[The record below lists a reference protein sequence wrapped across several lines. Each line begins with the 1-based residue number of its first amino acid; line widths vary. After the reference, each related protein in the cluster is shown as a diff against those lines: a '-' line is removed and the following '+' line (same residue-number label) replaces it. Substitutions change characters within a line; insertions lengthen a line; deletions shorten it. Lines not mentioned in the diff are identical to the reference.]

1 MASVALY
8 ALHAADL
15 VPLRVPLDATDVHA
29 LLGDAPP
36 GIYSALRSYPGRRF
50 LRLGA
55 HLERCRL
62 SIERAGWGTAFDLHT
77 LVRSIDRA
85 AQAYTGGEF
94 RLRLD
99 LLEHPTQRGGVV
111 TQALLALAP
120 HHPVPP
126 EIMSQGARLAFA
138 PAGLARPQPLVKY
151 TDWVQARGVCETLG
165 VDAYEYLLLDEGQR
179 ILEATSANF
188 YLVRQNSI
196 VTAESGIL
204 EGITRQIVLELATQC
219 GLDLDL
225 RRPTLEDLAHADEAF
240 ITSSTRE
247 IVPVTSVAATRIGSG
262 KPGPVFERL
271 LARYQTYASAH
282 AAPAGA
288 LC

>member
-15 VPLRVPLDATDVHA
+15 VPLRVPADAADIHA
-29 LLGDAPP
+29 LLADAPT
-36 GIYSALRSYPGRRF
+36 GVYSALRSYPGRRF

-62 SIERAGWGTAFDLHT
+62 SIERAGWSTAFDLHT

-85 AQAYTGGEF
+85 AQAYVGGEF

-99 LLEHPTQRGGVV
+99 LLEAPTQRGGVV

-120 HHPVPP
+120 HYPVPP
-126 EIMSQGARLAFA
+126 EIMTQGAHLALA
-138 PAGLARPQPLVKY
+138 PAGLERPEPLVKY
-151 TDWVQARGVCETLG
+151 TDWVRARSVCETLG
-165 VDAYEYLLLDEGQR
+165 VDAYEYLLLDEEQR

-188 YLVRQNSI
+188 YLVRHGAI
-196 VTAESGIL
+196 VTAENGIL
-204 EGITRQIVLELATQC
+204 EGITRQIVLELATQN
-219 GLDLDL
+219 GLDLEF
-225 RRPTLEDLAHADEAF
+225 RRPTLQDLEHAEEAF

-247 IVPVTSVAATRIGSG
+247 IVPVTSVASTQIGNG
-262 KPGPVFERL
+262 RPGPVFERL
-271 LARYQTYASAH
+271 RTRYQAYAASH

>member
-1 MASVALY
+1 MASVALH

-15 VPLRVPLDATDVHA
+15 VPLRVPAGASDVHT
-29 LLGDAPP
+29 LLADAPP

-62 SIERAGWGTAFDLHT
+62 SIERAGWDTPFDLHT

-85 AQAYTGGEF
+85 AQAYVGGEF
-94 RLRLD
+94 RVRLD
-99 LLEHPTQRGGVV
+99 LLEQPTQRGGIV

-120 HHPVPP
+120 HHPVPA
-126 EIMSQGARLAFA
+126 EIMRQGARLALA
-138 PAGLARPQPLVKY
+138 PAGLRRPAPLVKY
-151 TDWVQARGVCETLG
+151 TEWVSARSVCDTLAG
-165 VDAYEYLLLDEGQR
+165 EAYEYLLLDEEQR
-179 ILEATSANF
+179 VLEATSANF
-188 YLVRQNSI
+188 YLVTEGTL

-204 EGITRQIVLELATQC
+204 EGITRQIVLELARHG
-219 GLDLDL
+219 GLEVEL
-225 RRPTLEDLAHADEAF
+225 RRPTLDDVARSDEAF

-247 IVPVTSVAATRIGSG
+247 IVPVTVVATTPIGSG
-262 KPGPVFERL
+262 EPGPVTERL
-271 LARYQTYASAH
+271 RALYREYAAAH

>member
-15 VPLRVPLDATDVHA
+15 VPLRVPAGATDVHA
-29 LLGDAPP
+29 LLGDAPV
-36 GIYSALRSYPGRRF
+36 GVYSALRSYPGRRF

-62 SIERAGWGTAFDLHT
+62 SLERAGWGTKFDLHT

-85 AQAYTGGEF
+85 AQAYVGAEF
-94 RLRLD
+94 RVRLD

-111 TQALLALAP
+111 TEALLALAP
-120 HHPVPP
+120 HSPVPS
-126 EIMSQGARLAFA
+126 EIMSQGARLALA
-138 PAGLARPQPLVKY
+138 PAGLYRPEPLIKY
-151 TDWVQARGVCETLG
+151 TDWVRARSVCDSLG
-165 VDAYEYLLLDEGQR
+165 VDAYEYLLLDEEQR

-188 YLVRQNSI
+188 YLVRQGAI

-204 EGITRQIVLELATQC
+204 EGITRQIVLELARQS
-219 GLDLDL
+219 GLDVDL
-225 RRPTLEDLAHADEAF
+225 RRPTLDDLARADEAF
-240 ITSSTRE
+240 ISSSTRE
-247 IVPVTSVAATRIGSG
+247 IVPVTAVAATRIGSG
-262 KPGPVFERL
+262 MPGPIFERL
-271 LARYQTYASAH
+271 RARYQAYAAAY

>member
-15 VPLRVPLDATDVHA
+15 VPLRVPAEASDIHA
-29 LLGDAPP
+29 LLADAPS

-62 SIERAGWGTAFDLHT
+62 SVERAGWSTKFDLHT

-85 AQAYTGGEF
+85 AQAYAGEF

-99 LLEHPTQRGGVV
+99 LLEHPTPRAGVV

-120 HHPVPP
+120 HQPVPR
-126 EIMSQGARLAFA
+126 EIMSKGAHLGLA
-138 PAGLARPQPLVKY
+138 PAGLCRNQPLVKF
-151 TDWVQARGVCETLG
+151 TDWVRARSVCETLG
-165 VDAYEYLLLDEGQR
+165 VNAYDYLLLDDEQR

-188 YLVRQNSI
+188 YVVKQGAI
-196 VTAESGIL
+196 VTAATGIL
-204 EGITRQIVLELATQC
+204 EGITRQIVLELAERA
-219 GLDLDL
+219 GLELEL
-225 RRPTLEDLAHADEAF
+225 RRPTFQDLQRADEAF

-247 IVPVTSVAATRIGSG
+247 IVPVSTVAGTRIGNG
-262 KPGPVFERL
+262 RPGPVFERL
-271 LARYQTYASAH
+271 LTAYQTYAVSH

>member
-15 VPLRVPLDATDVHA
+15 VPLRPPAGAADVHA
-29 LLGDAPP
+29 ILTDAPA

-62 SIERAGWGTAFDLHT
+62 SVERAGWNSIFDRHM

-85 AQAYTGGEF
+85 AQAYGSGEF
-94 RLRLD
+94 RIRLD
-99 LLEHPTQRGGVV
+99 LLEQPTQRGGVV

-120 HHPVPP
+120 HDPVPS
-126 EIMSQGARLAFA
+126 EVMKHGARLAFA
-138 PAGLARPQPLVKY
+138 PAGLHRPAPLVKY
-151 TDWVQARGVCETLG
+151 TDWVQARTACDALG
-165 VDAYEYLLLDEGQR
+165 VDAYEYLLLDRTQH

-188 YLVRQNSI
+188 YLVRRNTL
-196 VTAESGIL
+196 VTADSGIL

-219 GLDLDL
+219 GLEVDL
-225 RRPTLEDLAHADEAF
+225 RRPSLEELAAADEAF
-240 ITSSTRE
+240 ISSSTRE
-247 IVPVTSVAATRIGSG
+247 IVPVTAVDTTRIGSG
-262 KPGPVFERL
+262 EPGPVFERL
-271 LARYQTYASAH
+271 LARYRAYAAAH

-288 LC
+288 FC

>member
-15 VPLRVPLDATDVHA
+15 VPLRLPAEAVDIHA
-29 LLGDAPP
+29 LLADAPV

-62 SIERAGWGTAFDLHT
+62 SIERAGWSTVFDLHT

-85 AQAYTGGEF
+85 AQAYVGGEF
-94 RLRLD
+94 RIRLD
-99 LLEHPTQRGGVV
+99 LLEQPTQRGGVV

-126 EIMSQGARLAFA
+126 EIMNQGARLALA
-138 PAGLARPQPLVKY
+138 PAGLHRPEPLVKY
-151 TDWVQARGVCETLG
+151 TDWVRTRSVCDTLG
-165 VDAYEYLLLDEGQR
+165 ADAYEYLLLDQTQR

-188 YLVRQNSI
+188 YLVKQGTL
-196 VTAESGIL
+196 VTADSGIL

-219 GLDLDL
+219 GLDVDL
-225 RRPTLEDLAHADEAF
+225 RRPTLEDLAQADEAF

-247 IVPVTSVAATRIGSG
+247 IVPVTAVAATRIGSG
-262 KPGPVFERL
+262 KPGPAFERL
-271 LARYQTYASAH
+271 LARYRAYAASH

>member
-1 MASVALY
+1 MTSVALY

-15 VPLRVPLDATDVHA
+15 VPLRVPAGATDIHA
-29 LLGDAPP
+29 LLADAPV
-36 GIYSALRSYPGRRF
+36 GVYSALRSYPGRRF

-62 SIERAGWGTAFDLHT
+62 SLERAGWGTSFDLHT

-85 AQAYTGGEF
+85 AQAYLGGEF
-94 RLRLD
+94 RIRLD
-99 LLEHPTQRGGVV
+99 LLEQPTQRGGVV

-120 HHPVPP
+120 HHAVPA
-126 EIMSQGARLAFA
+126 EIMSQGARLGFA
-138 PAGLARPQPLVKY
+138 PAGLYRPEPLVKY
-151 TDWVQARGVCETLG
+151 TDWVRARSVCETSG
-165 VDAYEYLLLDEGQR
+165 GDAYEYLLLDEEQR

-188 YLVRQNSI
+188 YLVSQGAI
-196 VTAESGIL
+196 ITAQSGIL
-204 EGITRQIVLELATQC
+204 EGITRQIVLELAGRC
-219 GLDLDL
+219 GLEVDL
-225 RRPTLEDLAHADEAF
+225 RRPTLADLARAHEAF

-247 IVPVTSVAATRIGSG
+247 IVPVTAVAATRIGSG
-262 KPGPVFERL
+262 KPGPIFERL
-271 LARYQTYASAH
+271 RASYQTYAATH

>member
-15 VPLRVPLDATDVHA
+15 VPLRVPAEAADIHA
-29 LLGDAPP
+29 LLADAPT

-62 SIERAGWGTAFDLHT
+62 SAERAGWSTVFDLHT

-85 AQAYTGGEF
+85 AQAYVGGEF

-99 LLEHPTQRGGVV
+99 LLEHPTQRAGVV

-120 HHPVPP
+120 HQPVPRDL
-126 EIMSQGARLAFA
+126 MSKGVQLGLA
-138 PAGLARPQPLVKY
+138 PAGLSRNLPLVKF
-151 TDWVQARGVCETLG
+151 TEWVRARSVCETLG
-165 VDAYEYLLLDEGQR
+165 VNAYDYLLLDEEQR

-188 YLVRQNSI
+188 YVVKQGAI
-196 VTAESGIL
+196 VTAPTGIL
-204 EGITRQIVLELATQC
+204 EGITRQIVLELAERS
-219 GLDLDL
+219 GLELEL
-225 RRPTLEDLAHADEAF
+225 RRPTFQDLARADEAF

-247 IVPVTSVAATRIGSG
+247 IVPVSVVASTRIGNG
-262 KPGPVFERL
+262 RPGPVFERL
-271 LARYQTYASAH
+271 LTAYRAYAVSH